1 MHTIATACTSL
12 RSVHLDGTEG
22 FPLHN
27 VTDKAIASL
36 AEHCGHL
43 EELSVRQSGVTTFG
57 IQILSERAP
66 NAHALKWRKLHF
78 KSIDLWGSRVD
89 NTVVEWLSQ
98 FEGLE
103 NLGVGKCPS
112 FTSEGLSK
120 LFKAMP
126 SPKKIRN
133 IDLSFSRIKAPALT
147 TLSQIFGKT
156 LEKLDLSGN
165 RLSEKTCKDLC
176 QDFYGG
182 VLRSL
187 TLRRCRV
194 SASGVCKF
202 ISQCTLSLET
212 LDLGTA
218 LVPCGD
224 KILAA
229 AVKCPLLQH
238 LDLSMV
244 SIKPKALQLF
254 AVPSNRLQ
262 FLSVTCDEEATSSS
276 QARSDAEWIYAI
288 RHMQNL
294 HKLKI
299 QGSCR
304 LRSKTLIAILNEC
317 KSIEALDIGT
327 TLENSREGGEFL
339 QYCLKNAAET
349 NLKLL
354 RMSDSSF
361 GRENPRTGFIE
372 FSATDWNNS
381 LPRRSS
387 ECSGISLHWKESQL
401 LKIEIFGSDCV

>member
-1 MHTIATACTSL
+1 MSRAAYELPRRRKSKLQSVRESGSQLYMQVVDESCLPFPFEIWVLVHEYVSPFDLGRLMCASCGCRSIVHNSVAHTELNFSEERYRVNDNSMIACISAFKCGASHIKRINLKHCFNITDRSMHTIATACTSL

-165 RLSEKTCKDLC
+165 RLSEAGICFSGEDPLSFSGEDPFSNH
-176 QDFYGG
+176 Q
-182 VLRSL
+182 
-187 TLRRCRV
+187 RC
-194 SASGVCKF
+194 
-202 ISQCTLSLET
+202 
-212 LDLGTA
+212 
-218 LVPCGD
+218 
-224 KILAA
+224 
-229 AVKCPLLQH
+229 
-238 LDLSMV
+238 
-244 SIKPKALQLF
+244 
-254 AVPSNRLQ
+254 
-262 FLSVTCDEEATSSS
+262 
-276 QARSDAEWIYAI
+276 
-288 RHMQNL
+288 
-294 HKLKI
+294 
-299 QGSCR
+299 
-304 LRSKTLIAILNEC
+304 
-317 KSIEALDIGT
+317 
-327 TLENSREGGEFL
+327 
-339 QYCLKNAAET
+339 
-349 NLKLL
+349 
-354 RMSDSSF
+354 
-361 GRENPRTGFIE
+361 
-372 FSATDWNNS
+372 
-381 LPRRSS
+381 
-387 ECSGISLHWKESQL
+387 
-401 LKIEIFGSDCV
+401 